1 MIIKMYFLVFSFFTL
16 NLSTAHYTYQ
26 SYHPLID
33 LRPHKSS
40 STMNKKNLFCT
51 TAAGVLLIHL
61 LSSTPAATAAF
72 VSLGAVRRQTRRI
85 LAVAPSSHNKQGRQE
100 VDDKGDTV
108 SSSGSTRGARRRD
121 VLQSAA
127 MAASLAGSSAGG
139 GGGVPAAAAAAAA
152 TAATS
157 SLLVDLPMIRFRL
170 PGSSVDYVGV
180 RVCLDGRQDEPVE
193 FMLDTG
199 LTLEMMTPRLSQRL
213 GLQSQR
219 TGIRGISAGGT
230 SSSTDIVTWTGASL
244 CGGGEGAAAAAFPLP
259 EMHAIVTDFPQEH
272 VDPGHPIEG
281 MLGQELLSRYDLDL
295 DFRANRVRMY
305 RPGTAVRS
313 IDLVKGGMVEIP
325 SVEINDTGLIGIRLT
340 AAATGDVRQSQQ
352 PVLAFLDCG
361 STFSAVNAKAAAL
374 WGLPTSPRDPAY
386 QNGPKMLAVGID
398 GRPMQLPTIAQSLS
412 FAGEARRDPA
422 TGRLLGFDQPPKQW
436 RPWKAVQMVVAD
448 LPVFPELLGDGV
460 TPYLGPAALL
470 GLDVLSQ
477 RRVIFEADE
486 VRSRRRRLFVSAA

>member
-1 MIIKMYFLVFSFFTL
+1 
-16 NLSTAHYTYQ
+16 
-26 SYHPLID
+26 
-33 LRPHKSS
+33 
-40 STMNKKNLFCT
+40 MNQQNIFCT
-51 TAAGVLLIHL
+51 TAAAVLLIHL
-61 LSSTPAATAAF
+61 LSSTPAATTAF
-72 VSLGAVRRQTRRI
+72 PSPGAVRRQSRRI
-85 LAVAPSSHNKQGRQE
+85 LAVVPSSHNKQGLQE
-100 VDDKGDTV
+100 QDDKGDTV
-108 SSSGSTRGARRRD
+108 SSSGSARGARRRD

-127 MAASLAGSSAGG
+127 MAASLAGTSAGG
-139 GGGVPAAAAAAAA
+139 GGGVHAAAAAGT

-230 SSSTDIVTWTGASL
+230 SSSTDIVSWTGASL
-244 CGGGEGAAAAAFPLP
+244 CGGGGEGAAAAAFPLP

-272 VDPGHPIEG
+272 VDPGHDPIEG

-340 AAATGDVRQSQQ
+340 AAATGDGRQSQQ

-422 TGRLLGFDQPPKQW
+422 TGRLLGFDHPPKQW

-477 RRVIFEADE
+477 RRVIFEAASDE

>member
-1 MIIKMYFLVFSFFTL
+1 
-16 NLSTAHYTYQ
+16 
-26 SYHPLID
+26 
-33 LRPHKSS
+33 
-40 STMNKKNLFCT
+40 MNQKNIFCA
-51 TAAGVLLIHL
+51 TAATVLLIHL
-61 LSSTPAATAAF
+61 LSSTPAATTAF
-72 VSLGAVRRQTRRI
+72 PSPGAVRRQSRRI
-85 LAVAPSSHNKQGRQE
+85 LAVVPSSHNEQGLQE
-100 VDDKGDTV
+100 QDDKGDTV
-108 SSSGSTRGARRRD
+108 PSSGSTRGARRRD

-139 GGGVPAAAAAAAA
+139 GGGVPAANAAAA
-152 TAATS
+152 TTAEAS

-244 CGGGEGAAAAAFPLP
+244 CGGGGEGAAAAAFPLP

-272 VDPGHPIEG
+272 VDPGHDPIEG

-295 DFRANRVRMY
+295 DFRASRVRMY
-305 RPGTAVRS
+305 RPGTAVRG
-313 IDLVKGGMVEIP
+313 IDLVKGEMVEIP

-340 AAATGDVRQSQQ
+340 AAATGNGRQLQQ

-361 STFSAVNAKAAAL
+361 STFSAVNTKAAAL
-374 WGLPTSPRDPAY
+374 WGLPTSPRDPIY

-398 GRPMQLPTIAQSLS
+398 GRPMQLPTVAQSLS

-477 RRVIFEADE
+477 RRVIFEASDE